1 MQLDQGACG
10 HEVAWRIQEHGIKW
24 QTTQKQVDKR
34 ANCKPEPDSLPA
46 FPTNVPAAQQSTPPK
61 QTMFPQWVK
70 PMQWFKKKK
79 RFLHINLTQRHV
91 CVWYV
96 QGLMEPVWRERGAT
110 CPPQEW
116 VPRSCVR
123 MMILQ
128 PASSWTPTWAFKH
141 IKWTPGQ
148 HVFIRGSLIL
158 FYPNIHHFYLSNMF
172 FALGFDQLRGDRRSW
187 RKSSS
192 TSRNT
197 TTWRKPSELWL
208 QATGPEICFFIRRK
222 LKKNSSSSM

>member
-1 MQLDQGACG
+1 MADDTETSWQASKLQTRARLAPSIPNECPCG
-10 HEVAWRIQEHGIKW
+10 
-24 QTTQKQVDKR
+24 TTKHT
-34 ANCKPEPDSLPA
+34 PETDD
-46 FPTNVPAAQQSTPPK
+46 VPAVSEAHA
-61 QTMFPQWVK
+61 VVL
-70 PMQWFKKKK
+70 KKK
-79 RFLHINLTQRHV
+79 RFLHINLTQCHV